1 MTLGAHILHMPWAQA
16 QGRARDFLQLTK
28 PRVVLLVLTTVL
40 AGFYLG
46 SQGGMDGFLLVRTLV
61 GAALAAGGTVAV
73 NQYLER
79 EVDGRMKRTRLRPLP
94 AGRMKPAEALDF
106 GVTITVSGLLYLAL
120 MVNGLSALVT
130 AATVVGYIFVYT
142 PLKQKTSLC
151 SVAGAIPGALPPVTG
166 WVAARGELGLEAGV
180 LFAIL
185 FLWQF
190 PHSLSIAWIYRDD
203 YAPGGYP
210 PPSGRGARRQEHRA
224 PGSEQLLGAHR
235 RGHPAGAHRAFRVYL
250 SDGGSCTRGGVPW
263 LWDQPRSLQI
273 GCGCTPPA
281 LRLAD
286 LSAGFARVHGPRQGS
301 DLNEGTCV
309 V

>member
-1 MTLGAHILHMPWAQA
+1 MTLGAHILHMQWAQA

-94 AGRMKPAEALDF
+94 AGRMKPAEALNF

-203 YAPGGYP
+203 YARAGIRLLPVVEQDGRSTGRQVVSNCLALIAVGILP
-210 PPSGRGARRQEHRA
+210 ALIGLSGSIYLMAALVLGVAFLGCGISLAVSRSAAAARR
-224 PGSEQLLGAHR
+224 LLFASLI
-235 RGHPAGAHRAFRVYL
+235 YL
-250 SDGGSCTRGGVPW
+250 PVLLVFMALDKVP
-263 LWDQPRSLQI
+263 
-273 GCGCTPPA
+273 T
-281 LRLAD
+281 
-286 LSAGFARVHGPRQGS
+286 
-301 DLNEGTCV
+301 
-309 V
+309 